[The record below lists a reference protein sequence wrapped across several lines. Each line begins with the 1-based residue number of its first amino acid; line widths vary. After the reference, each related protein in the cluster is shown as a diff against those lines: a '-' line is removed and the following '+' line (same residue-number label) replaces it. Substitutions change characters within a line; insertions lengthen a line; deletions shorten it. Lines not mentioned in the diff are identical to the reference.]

1 MQVELYE
8 RGSMRFTLEK
18 AEKQHVYVHTNLQT
32 FKVVLCNANGQHAIN
47 RIAKLIRE
55 EKITSFN
62 ELVSQCGKSAML
74 KDVSPWH

>member
-1 MQVELYE
+1 MVELYE
-8 RGSMRFTLEK
+8 RGAMRFTLEQD
-18 AEKQHVYVHTNLQT
+18 EKQHVYVHTKLQT
-32 FKVVLCNANGQHAIN
+32 FKVVLSNANGQHAIN

-74 KDVSPWH
+74 KDVSPWR